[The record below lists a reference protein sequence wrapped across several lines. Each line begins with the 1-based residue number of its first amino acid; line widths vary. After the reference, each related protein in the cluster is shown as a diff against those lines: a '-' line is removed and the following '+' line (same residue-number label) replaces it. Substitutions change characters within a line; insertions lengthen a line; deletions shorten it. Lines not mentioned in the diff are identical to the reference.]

1 MTTIL
6 TCALSG
12 LIVVLLLS
20 SRYYNWPAIL
30 FMLVFIGLYYRRGH
44 LPYGAV
50 LMTLG
55 TVVLALVSWFN
66 SFKFFYTFSNNTFLK
81 WFGFLSGI
89 IVILFMMGFLFM
101 NLHWSGRIREIL
113 IESGCFLFVF
123 SVLALVFTLPSSNY
137 VAWSE
142 IERKVFF
149 RTVLTPL
156 LFIFALFTL
165 VIVFNDVYNSLAGRG
180 FVIPPWYLEHF
191 ELYKLEG
198 ISTL

>member
-1 MTTIL
+1 
-6 TCALSG
+6 
-12 LIVVLLLS
+12 
-20 SRYYNWPAIL
+20 
-30 FMLVFIGLYYRRGH
+30 MLVFIGVFYRRGR
-44 LPYGAV
+44 LPYGAA

-55 TVVLALVSWFN
+55 TIVLALISWFN
-66 SFKFFYTFSNNTFLK
+66 SFKFFYTFRNNTFLK

-101 NLHWSGRIREIL
+101 SLHWPGRIRDIL

-137 VAWSE
+137 VGWSD

-149 RTVLTPL
+149 RSVLTPM

-165 VIVFNDVYNSLAGRG
+165 VIVFTDVYNSLAGRS
-180 FVIPPWYLEHF
+180 FIIPPWYIGNF
-191 ELYKLEG
+191 ELYNLEG
-198 ISTL
+198 IPIL